1 MDQRKGPFSARGWVF
16 LSLVHTDGHYGPQGP
31 FPSLVTARGKE
42 PPVTEKREKGLEER
56 EVTLTR
62 LQITVDEGLG
72 LARIYYATQGGWEGM
87 VLVIQDQEAGE
98 VEIMNTIVPSPDSPP
113 YRLALITAPDVAF
126 ERMVR
131 DILDELAC

>member
-1 MDQRKGPFSARGWVF
+1 M
-16 LSLVHTDGHYGPQGP
+16 
-31 FPSLVTARGKE
+31 
-42 PPVTEKREKGLEER
+42 TEKREKGLEER

-87 VLVIQDQEAGE
+87 ILVIQDQEAGE

-113 YRLALITAPDVAF
+113 YRLALITAPDIAF